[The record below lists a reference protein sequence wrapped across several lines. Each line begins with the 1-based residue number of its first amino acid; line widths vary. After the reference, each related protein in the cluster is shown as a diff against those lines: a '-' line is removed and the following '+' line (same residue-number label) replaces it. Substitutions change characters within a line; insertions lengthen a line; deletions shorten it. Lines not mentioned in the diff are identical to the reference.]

1 MMAYSVLEGKYTE
14 ITAECIAAN
23 QGLKRFADENRV
35 EGFCKV
41 VAASTTMDGISQMY
55 ENEPFSL

>member
-1 MMAYSVLEGKYTE
+1 MMVYSILEGKYPE

-23 QGLKRFADENRV
+23 QGLKRFSDENQV

-41 VAASTTMDGISQMY
+41 VAASTTMDGISHM
-55 ENEPFSL
+55 